1 MLLGSFV
8 GANAVPY
15 SCGHGGKALY
25 LQSNEQQNSIISI
38 PIGDD
43 GKLYGGI
50 ATLTGGMGGDGIN
63 GMTGAP
69 AAPDA
74 LSSQSSVFVIDDL
87 VFAVNAGSNTLSMF
101 RINRSDP
108 TNLTMVGEP
117 ISVPGDFPVTV
128 TASLKRKV
136 ACVGYTGAKSG
147 VSCAEIMTEGLQHM
161 TEVLNFELRQTTP
174 PVGPTNTVAQV
185 FFAENDTRLIT
196 TVKGN
201 PSTNQTGFVSILPF
215 KHSDSSLF
223 EIRDTRS
230 SPAGT
235 AVLFGGVEIPGT
247 SHLFITDASFGATVL
262 GLDRTTDR
270 VFLKD
275 KIIVENQKATC
286 WAAYSS
292 TRKSVFVTD
301 AALNRLIEISTDGAK
316 ILSILNLANGDPGL
330 TDLKAVGRFVYAL
343 SPGNGTTAAAITVI
357 DSLQSQQIQHFEL
370 THLSAGK
377 RSQGLAVF

>member
-223 EIRDTRS
+223 EIRDTS
-230 SPAGT
+230 K
-235 AVLFGGVEIPGT
+235 LT
-247 SHLFITDASFGATVL
+247 SW
-262 GLDRTTDR
+262 TTDR

-343 SPGNGTTAAAITVI
+343 SPGNEPANST
-357 DSLQSQQIQHFEL
+357 F
-370 THLSAGK
+370 
-377 RSQGLAVF
+377 